1 MDEISL
7 IRRFWEPLGRA
18 VTHPA
23 VREGIGNDGA
33 VIRCEPG
40 QDAVVAV
47 DTLVEGVHFPA
58 TIDPYALGWRAL
70 AVNLSD
76 LAAMG
81 AEPVCYTLALTLPR
95 ADEDW
100 LEAFSGGLRDL
111 SVRHGIQLV
120 GGDTTRG
127 PLTITIQVQ
136 GRVPSGTAMRRGG
149 AAPGDRV
156 CVSGSLGSAGEALK
170 WLDTSPGNNPDVRAV
185 LARYFYPQ
193 PRLALGGWLRE
204 RGVAAIDVSDGL
216 VSDLGQLLGEAGRGA
231 RLDYAALPIAPEL
244 ATLAGSQARKLAA
257 SAGDDYELCFLWPL
271 ALGEVPESTDE
282 GVPLT
287 VIGEVEAEP
296 GVRLMDGNDPVELAY
311 GGYSHFSGGANDDS

>member
-33 VIRCEPG
+33 VIRCEAG
-40 QDAVVAV
+40 QDTVVAM
-47 DTLVEGVHFPA
+47 DTLVEGIHFPA
-58 TIDPYALGWRAL
+58 SIDPYALGWRAL

-95 ADEDW
+95 ARENW

-120 GGDTTRG
+120 GGDTTHG

-136 GRVPSGTAMRRGG
+136 GRVPSGTTMRRGG
-149 AAPGDRV
+149 AAAGGRI
-156 CVSGSLGSAGEALK
+156 CVSGTLGSAGEALN
-170 WLDTSPGNNPDVRAV
+170 WLSDFPEDNSDVRAV
-185 LARYFYPQ
+185 LDRYFYPE
-193 PRLALGGWLRE
+193 PRLALGSWLRE

-216 VSDLGQLLGEAGRGA
+216 VSDLGQLLGNGGVGA
-231 RLDYAALPIAPEL
+231 RIDYRALPVAPEL
-244 ATLAGSQARKLAA
+244 EALAGSQARELAA

-271 ALGEVPESTDE
+271 DAGEVPGSTDE
-282 GVPLT
+282 GLALT

-296 GVRLMDGNDPVELAY
+296 GVRLMDGGYPVELASV
-311 GGYSHFSGGANDDS
+311 GYSHFSGSSDNDG

>member
-7 IRRFWEPLGRA
+7 IRRFWEPLGEA
-18 VTHPA
+18 VRHPA

-33 VIRCEPG
+33 VIRCEAG
-40 QDAVVAV
+40 EDTVVAV

-58 TIDPYALGWRAL
+58 SIDPSALGWRVL

-100 LEAFSGGLRDL
+100 LAAFSAGLRSL
-111 SVRHGIQLV
+111 STRYGVQLV

-127 PLTITIQVQ
+127 PLTVTIQVQ
-136 GRVPSGTAMRRGG
+136 GRVPSGRSLRRGG
-149 AAPGDRV
+149 ARPGDRI
-156 CVSGSLGSAGEALK
+156 CVSGALGSAGEALN
-170 WLDTSPGNNPDVRAV
+170 WLDERADHSAEVKAV
-185 LARYFYPQ
+185 LERYFYPE
-193 PRLALGGWLRE
+193 PRLALGNWLLE

-216 VSDLGQLLGEAGRGA
+216 VSDLGQLLGDGCGA
-231 RLDYAALPIAPEL
+231 RVNYRALPVTREL
-244 ATLAGSQARKLAA
+244 EALAGDRARELAA
-257 SAGDDYELCFLWPL
+257 SAGDDELCFLWPS
-271 ALGEVPESTDE
+271 ALGALPDTSDE
-282 GVPLT
+282 GLPLT

-296 GVRLMDGNDPVELAY
+296 GVRLMDGGRCVELASP
-311 GGYSHFSGGANDDS
+311 GYSHFSAGRDHGA

>member
-33 VIRCEPG
+33 VIRCEAG
-40 QDAVVAV
+40 EDAVVAV

-58 TIDPYALGWRAL
+58 SIDPYALGWRAL

-95 ADEDW
+95 AEEDW
-100 LEAFSGGLRDL
+100 LAAFSAGLRTL
-111 SVRHGIQLV
+111 SVRYGIQLV

-127 PLTITIQVQ
+127 PLTVTIQVQ
-136 GRVPSGTAMRRGG
+136 GRVPSATAMRRGG
-149 AAPGDRV
+149 ASPGDRI
-156 CVSGSLGSAGEALK
+156 CVSGTLGSAGEALK
-170 WLDTSPGNNPDVRAV
+170 WLDREPDEDPAVRAV
-185 LARYFYPQ
+185 LERYFYPE

-216 VSDLGQLLGEAGRGA
+216 VSDLGQLLGDGGVGA
-231 RLDYAALPIAPEL
+231 RIDYRALPVTPEL
-244 ATLAGSQARKLAA
+244 EALAGGQARELAA
-257 SAGDDYELCFLWPL
+257 SAGDDYELCFLWPRS
-271 ALGEVPESTDE
+271 LGQLPVSTDE

-287 VIGEVEAEP
+287 VVGEVEAKS
-296 GVRLMDGNDPVELAY
+296 GIRLMDGNEAVELASA
-311 GGYSHFSGGANDDS
+311 GYSHFSGGGHNDG